1 MERVVIFIDGSNF
14 YHGLKKYLGK
24 TRINFYKFAVL
35 LCGEDRKLIRIYYY
49 NAPYKKE
56 CNEEKYKSQQ
66 KFFSSLES
74 TPYLEL
80 KLGRLEPRGNTFIEK
95 GVDILLAVD
104 MLKYA
109 YDDTYDTAI
118 LVSGDGDFVAAVNA
132 VKDRGKHV
140 EHAYFKA
147 APAVALRKA
156 CDKYIPLDGD
166 LLARILFN
174 HC

>member
-14 YHGLKKYLGK
+14 YHGLKAKIGR
-24 TRINFYKFAVL
+24 TGIDFYKFAKL
-35 LCGEDRKLIRIYYY
+35 LCRDDDDRKLIRIYYY

-56 CNEEKYKSQQ
+56 IDDEKYKSQQ

-74 TPYLEL
+74 TPYLEV

-95 GVDILLAVD
+95 GIDILIAVD

-118 LVSGDGDFVAAVNA
+118 LVSGDGDFAAAVNA

-140 EHAYFKA
+140 EHAYFRV
-147 APAVALRKA
+147 PTVALRKA
-156 CDKYIPLDGD
+156 CDKYIPLDKD
-166 LLARILFN
+166 FLTPCFI
-174 HC
+174 

>member
-1 MERVVIFIDGSNF
+1 MERVVVFIDGSNF
-14 YHGLKKYLGK
+14 YHGLKANFGR
-24 TRINFYKFAVL
+24 TRVDFYKFAAS
-35 LCGEDRKLIRIYYY
+35 LCGDNRKLIRIYYY
-49 NAPYKKE
+49 NVPFKKE
-56 CNEEKYKSQQ
+56 IDEEKYKSQQ
-66 KFFSSLES
+66 KFFSSLEN

-118 LVSGDGDFVAAVNA
+118 LVSGDGDFAAAINA

-147 APAVALRKA
+147 ASSVALRKA
-156 CDKYIPLDGD
+156 CDKYTTLSDDFLSSCFI
-166 LLARILFN
+166 
-174 HC
+174 